1 MFRTALRNVLAH
13 KARLLMTVL
22 AVMLGVAFVSG
33 TLVFTSTISDAFRT
47 SSQKSFD
54 NVDVAVTP
62 PSSDGPPGS
71 PAGKAR
77 LDGKALGTLARLPGA
92 ASVTGTANG
101 FTGIGDKDGKLIG
114 QGGNSRGSN
123 YFPGKDG
130 KDARYPMKE
139 GTAPTGADQFALDA
153 GTAAKGGYHVGDT
166 VRISADGPVRQQ
178 KLTGVFTTGD
188 GRVAAGGS
196 LALFDTK
203 TAQKLFGLS
212 GGYSEIDVEAAS
224 GTSQSALRQA
234 VDRAL
239 PKASATTAT
248 GKELAD
254 DEAKAIDDNMKGMR
268 TALLAFAAVALFV
281 GIFLIANTFTMLVA
295 QRTKE
300 LALLRAV
307 GANRRQVTR
316 SVLIEAI
323 LIGAI
328 AGVSGLVA
336 GVGIAA
342 LLREVLNGFVAKFP
356 EGPLVVSPST
366 AVAALGIGTVITV
379 LAAWLP
385 ARRGAKVPPVAAMNS
400 VHAAATTKS
409 LLVRNTLGA
418 LVAGAGTASVIV
430 ATSVHD
436 DVTGKVMLGGGGML
450 LLIGVFIL
458 TPLLSRPLIAL
469 ATPVLRAFGTSGFL
483 ARQNALRNP
492 RRTATTASA
501 LMIGLTLITGMTVIA
516 GSTQKGID
524 RLAVDSLKADYTLSM
539 QGGAQ
544 LPTSAEKQVR
554 DVLGVTAVTP
564 MRAGMAK
571 IGTGRA
577 AQQPTPLTG
586 VDGAHFGSL
595 VRPDISEGSLGTLR
609 GGRVLVDQD
618 TATRNDWRAGSRLPV
633 TFQDGKKSTLTV
645 SGVYKGNQMFQGVY
659 LDVRTLAPH
668 QKDLGDKQLL
678 VKMAGGATDTH
689 KNDLVKALGKN
700 PAVTV
705 ADKKDISSAI
715 ASMFTLLLNMLYGL
729 LAMAVIVAVLGVV
742 NTLAMSV
749 FERSQEI
756 GMLRAIGLDRRG
768 IKRMV
773 RLESLVISLF
783 GGVLGIGLGVF
794 MGWAVGR
801 LISPHLPTYEL
812 VLPWARM
819 GVFLGLA
826 ALVGVLAALWP
837 AFRAARL
844 NMLAAIKA
852 E

>member
-54 NVDVAVTP
+54 HVDVALTP
-62 PSSDGPPGS
+62 PSPDGPPGTRAKD
-71 PAGKAR
+71 PR
-77 LDGKALGTLARLPGA
+77 LDGKTLDTVSRLPGA
-92 ASVTGTANG
+92 ASVTGTVDG

-114 QGGNSRGSN
+114 SGESRGSN

-130 KDARYPMKE
+130 KDARYPLKQ

-178 KLTGVFTTGD
+178 KLTGIFTTDD

-196 LALFDTK
+196 LALFDTR
-203 TAQKLFGLS
+203 TAQQLFGLS
-212 GGYSEIDVEAAS
+212 GGYSQIDVEAKA
-224 GTSQSALRQA
+224 GTSQTALQQA
-234 VDRAL
+234 IGKAL
-239 PKASATTAT
+239 PKDSATTIT

-254 DEAKAIDDNMKGMR
+254 LEAKAIDHDMEGMK

-300 LALLRAV
+300 LALMRAV
-307 GANRRQVTR
+307 GASRRQVTR
-316 SVLIEAI
+316 SVLIEAFFV
-323 LIGAI
+323 GAI
-328 AGVSGLVA
+328 AGVSGLAA
-336 GVGIAA
+336 GIGIAA

-366 AVAALGIGTVITV
+366 AVAALGIGIVITV

-400 VHAAATTKS
+400 VHAVATTKS
-409 LLVRNTLGA
+409 LLVRNILGA
-418 LVAGAGTASVIV
+418 LVAGIGTASVVV
-430 ATSVHD
+430 ATSVYEGD
-436 DVTGKVMLGGGGML
+436 DTSKIMLGGGGML
-450 LLIGVFIL
+450 LLVGVFIL

-469 ATPVLRAFGTSGFL
+469 ATPVLRAFGISGLL

-524 RLAVDSLKADYTLSM
+524 KMAVDALKADYTVSM
-539 QGGAQ
+539 QGNTR
-544 LPTSAEKQVR
+544 LPTTAEKAVR
-554 DVLGVTAVTP
+554 EVPGVTALTP
-564 MRAGMAK
+564 LRVGMAT
-571 IGTGRA
+571 IGTGSA
-577 AQQPTPLTG
+577 ARQPTELTG
-586 VDGAHFGSL
+586 VDGARFGSL
-595 VRPDISEGSLGTLR
+595 VRLDISEGSLGTLR
-609 GGRVLVDQD
+609 GDRVLVDES
-618 TATRNDWRAGSRLPV
+618 TATNKGWRAGSRLPV
-633 TFQDGKKSTLTV
+633 TFEDGKKATLTV
-645 SGVYKGNQMFQGVY
+645 SGVYKGNEMLHGVF
-659 LDVRTLAPH
+659 LDNRTLAPH
-668 QKDLGDKQLL
+668 QKDISDKQLL
-678 VKMAGGATDTH
+678 VKMAGGATDAH
-689 KNDLVKALGKN
+689 KDDLIEALGKN

-705 ADKKDISSAI
+705 ADKKDVSSGI

-729 LAMAVIVAVLGVV
+729 LAMAVIVAVLGVI

-783 GGVLGIGLGVF
+783 GGVLGVGLGVF
-794 MGWAVGR
+794 MGWAVGQ
-801 LISPHLPTYEL
+801 LIGAHLPTYEL

-819 GVFLGLA
+819 GLFLGLA